1 MSDRAFEMDLERQFA
16 AAPILADA
24 DAFAMRVTARL
35 DRGWT
40 FRQLLIGGL
49 GVVGGLIGAG
59 QLLGSGLVAR
69 LEMLGAQSDTLVK
82 SGIATMPAARGLNTL
97 LSMGSG
103 LDGQVL
109 WMSAAL
115 GLVAVGL
122 FVTRAIREL

>member
-1 MSDRAFEMDLERQFA
+1 MSDKTFEMDLERQFA
-16 AAPILADA
+16 ASPILPDA
-24 DAFAMRVTARL
+24 DVFALRVTSRL

-49 GVVGGLIGAG
+49 GVIGGLIGAG

-69 LEMLGAQSDTLVK
+69 LETLSAQSDTLLK
-82 SGIATMPAARGLNTL
+82 SGIATLPAARGLSTV
-97 LSMGSG
+97 LSVGSG

-115 GLVAVGL
+115 GAVAVGL
-122 FVTRAIREL
+122 FITRAIREL